1 MRIFVFFLSLTI
13 SINLFAQLD
22 YGFNKEEARDM
33 MALCNSFSFIE
44 MYNSDAVIIPKGY
57 EKIYSSGLFGMDNK
71 YQIYKKGDI
80 AVISFRGSVSKELSW
95 LENANSAMVPA
106 NGVISISGEEFNYS
120 FAKDTAAA
128 IHAGYALGMACIA
141 KDILYHINVL
151 NNQGIYNIII
161 TGHSQGGALAN
172 LFRAY
177 LENLSHYEISKKN
190 KFKTYSFAAPM
201 VGNKNFVAEYNSRYC
216 ADNSSFNII
225 VPSDPIPG
233 MPFSYNEN
241 NYLEKNLSTL
251 IFERDS
257 FSTKGFITDIFFN
270 TFEKRLN
277 TGVKRIS
284 STISNRLSKELGN
297 VVMPPYDQDINY
309 QRIGN
314 RIEIGPVNYPKI
326 LKDSSILKNDSLM
339 AIYKRGIDGY
349 FLNNELYKKE
359 PRFFQHQSYNYYV
372 SCLKTYFPAQYA
384 LLRKKVL
391 PEDL

>member
-1 MRIFVFFLSLTI
+1 MRALTI
-13 SINLFAQLD
+13 LLALTVCYNSFAQLEN
-22 YGFNKEEARDM
+22 GFNKEEARDM
-33 MALCNSFSFIE
+33 IAICNSFSFIE
-44 MYNSDAVIIPKGY
+44 MYNSDASILPKGY
-57 EKIYSSGLFGMDNK
+57 DKIYSSGLFGMDNK
-71 YQIYKKGDI
+71 YQIYKKGNI

-106 NGVISISGEEFNYS
+106 NGVIRISGEEFNYS

-128 IHAGYALGMACIA
+128 VHSGYALGMAYLS
-141 KDILYHINVL
+141 KDLLYHINIL

-172 LFRAY
+172 MLRAY
-177 LENLSHYEISKKN
+177 LENLSHYEISNRN
-190 KFKTYSFAAPM
+190 KFKTYAFAAPM
-201 VGNKNFVAEYNSRYC
+201 VGNRSFVAEYNLRYC
-216 ADNSSFNII
+216 TVNSSFNII
-225 VPSDPIPG
+225 VPSDPVPG
-233 MPFSYNEN
+233 MPFSYTDD
-241 NYLEKNLSTL
+241 NYLKKNLSTF
-251 IFERDS
+251 IFEHDS
-257 FSTKGFITDIFFN
+257 FSTKRMMTDIFFN

-277 TGVKRIS
+277 SGVKRMS
-284 STISNRLSKELGN
+284 STISNRLSKELGD

-339 AIYKRGIDGY
+339 AIYKRGPDGY

-359 PRFFQHQSYNYYV
+359 PRYFQHQTYNYYV
-372 SCLKTYFPAQYA
+372 SFLRTFFPAQYA
-384 LLRKKVL
+384 MLRKKVL